1 MNVLAL
7 DIYLGPLRAGLLF
20 QYGAG
25 STALTRFVP
34 DEAFWAD
41 PASPVFS
48 WAATD
53 DDAQRREIFWRSHV
67 STPFFNAEGG
77 RLPAFFQNLLP
88 EGPLRRHLEQ
98 LRGCGPNDHFDML
111 AACGTDL
118 PGNVYAYPAQ
128 LDADA
133 LSGVVTQHHDAL
145 EMSVTAD
152 PLPDAT
158 SLSGVQ
164 PKLAL
169 VQQPGRYV
177 ARTKDAQ
184 GTHIIAKLPTVEFAL
199 LPEVEELS
207 LRLAQAAGV
216 QVCEAWLA
224 PLDDIV
230 AGQPFV
236 LGQSR
241 NFLAVKR
248 FDRAPQGHIH
258 CEDFAQIL
266 RIQPEEKYTHPAATY
281 AAMARTLRE
290 GMSLPAAEAEA
301 AAEELIRRVMV
312 NEMLGNYDAHVK
324 NFGVVYPDG
333 HTPALSPAYDVVAYA
348 AYLGGRG
355 HALRFVPGG
364 EKQARL
370 NAATVR
376 SFCNAAGM
384 FETRVRSVLREAV
397 GKACQT
403 WPALIAAS
411 GLLDKQKQNLL
422 HHFEACHAVQSWRAR
437 RAGAGRKAA
446 TAVAAPSV
454 PSAKPPTAA

>member
-7 DIYLGPLRAGLLF
+7 DIYIGPLRAGLLF
-20 QYGAG
+20 QYGTG
-25 STALTRFVP
+25 STALTRFIP
-34 DEAFWAD
+34 DEAFWSN

-53 DDAQRREIFWRSHV
+53 DDAQRREIFWRSYV

-118 PGNVYAYPAQ
+118 PGNVYAYPAH
-128 LDADA
+128 LDARA
-133 LSGVVTQHHDAL
+133 LAGVVTQHNDAL

-152 PLPDAT
+152 PMPDAT

-169 VQQPGRYV
+169 VQQQGRYV
-177 ARTKDAQ
+177 ARTRDAQ
-184 GTHIIAKLPTVEFAL
+184 GTHIIAKLPTAEFAL
-199 LPEVEELS
+199 LPEVEALS

-216 QVCEAWLA
+216 AVCEAWLA
-224 PLDDIV
+224 PMDEIV
-230 AGQPFV
+230 AEQPFV
-236 LGQSR
+236 LGESR
-241 NFLAVKR
+241 QFLAVKR
-248 FDRAPQGHIH
+248 FDRGPEGHIH

-266 RIQPEEKYTHPAATY
+266 RIQPEEKYTHPAASY

-290 GMSLPAAEAEA
+290 GMSLPAEAGEG
-301 AAEELIRRVMV
+301 AAEELMRRVMV

-324 NFGVVYPDG
+324 NFGVLYPDG
-333 HTPALSPAYDVVAYA
+333 HTPELSPAYDVVAYA

-370 NAATVR
+370 TAQTLR
-376 SFCNAAGM
+376 SFCNATGM
-384 FETRVRSVLREAV
+384 FETRVRGVLNEAV
-397 GKACQT
+397 GKACES
-403 WPALIAAS
+403 WPQMIAES
-411 GLLDKQKQNLL
+411 SLLERQKQNLL
-422 HHFEACHAVQSWRAR
+422 KHFEACDAVKSWRAR
-437 RAGAGRKAA
+437 RAAGARRRALQS
-446 TAVAAPSV
+446 APG
-454 PSAKPPTAA
+454 TMFE

>member
-7 DIYLGPLRAGLLF
+7 DIYLGRLRAGLLF
-20 QYGAG
+20 QYGTGA
-25 STALTRFVP
+25 TALTRFIP
-34 DEAFWAD
+34 DEAFWSN

-53 DDAQRREIFWRSHV
+53 DDAQRREIFWRSYV

-118 PGNVYAYPAQ
+118 PGNVYAYPAH
-128 LDADA
+128 LDAQA
-133 LSGVVTQHHDAL
+133 LAGVVTQHHDAL
-145 EMSVTAD
+145 EMSVSAD

-169 VQQPGRYV
+169 VQQQGRYV
-177 ARTKDAQ
+177 ARTRDAQ
-184 GTHIIAKLPTVEFAL
+184 GAHIIAKLPTAEFAL

-207 LRLAQAAGV
+207 LRLARAAGV
-216 QVCEAWLA
+216 DVCEAWLA
-224 PLDDIV
+224 PLDEIT

-236 LGQSR
+236 LGESR
-241 NFLAVKR
+241 HFLAVKR
-248 FDRAPQGHIH
+248 FDRGPQGHVH

-266 RIQPEEKYTHPAATY
+266 RIQPEEKYTHPAANY

-290 GMSLPAAEAEA
+290 GMSLPAEAGEGA
-301 AAEELIRRVMV
+301 AQELVRRVMV

-324 NFGVVYPDG
+324 NFGVLYRDG
-333 HTPALSPAYDVVAYA
+333 RTPELSPAYDVVAYA

-364 EKQARL
+364 GKQAML
-370 NAATVR
+370 TAQTLR

-384 FETRVRSVLREAV
+384 FETRVRGVLNETV
-397 GKACQT
+397 GRACES
-403 WPALIAAS
+403 WPQMIEAS
-411 GLLDKQKQNLL
+411 GLLERQKQNLL
-422 HHFEACHAVQSWRAR
+422 KHFEACDAVKSWRAR
-437 RAGAGRKAA
+437 RAAGARRR
-446 TAVAAPSV
+446 VQ
-454 PSAKPPTAA
+454 SAGAH

>member
-7 DIYLGPLRAGLLF
+7 DIYLGSLRAGLLF
-20 QYGAG
+20 QYGTGA
-25 STALTRFVP
+25 TALTRFIP
-34 DEAFWAD
+34 DEAFWSN

-48 WAATD
+48 WSATD
-53 DDAQRREIFWRSHV
+53 DDAQRREIFWRSYV

-118 PGNVYAYPAQ
+118 PGNVYAYPAH
-128 LDADA
+128 LDARA
-133 LSGVVTQHHDAL
+133 LAGVVTQHHDAL
-145 EMSVTAD
+145 EMSVSAD

-169 VQQPGRYV
+169 VQQQGRYV
-177 ARTKDAQ
+177 ARTRDAQ
-184 GTHIIAKLPTVEFAL
+184 GAHIIAKLPTAEFAL

-207 LRLAQAAGV
+207 LRLARAAGV
-216 QVCEAWLA
+216 DVCEAWLA
-224 PLDDIV
+224 PLDEIT

-236 LGQSR
+236 LGESR
-241 NFLAVKR
+241 HFLAVKR
-248 FDRAPQGHIH
+248 FDRGPQGHIH

-266 RIQPEEKYTHPAATY
+266 RIQPEEKYTHPAANY

-290 GMSLPAAEAEA
+290 GMSLPAQAGEGA
-301 AAEELIRRVMV
+301 AQELVRRVMV

-324 NFGVVYPDG
+324 NFGVLYRDG
-333 HTPALSPAYDVVAYA
+333 RTPELSPAYDVVAYA

-370 NAATVR
+370 TAQTLR

-384 FETRVRSVLREAV
+384 FETRVRGVLNETV
-397 GKACQT
+397 GRACES
-403 WPALIAAS
+403 WPQMIEAS
-411 GLLDKQKQNLL
+411 GLLERQKQNLL
-422 HHFEACHAVQSWRAR
+422 KHFEACDAVKSWRAR
-437 RAGAGRKAA
+437 RAAGARRRAQ
-446 TAVAAPSV
+446 
-454 PSAKPPTAA
+454 SAEAH

>member
-7 DIYLGPLRAGLLF
+7 DIYVGSLRAGLLF
-20 QYGAG
+20 QYGTG
-25 STALTRFVP
+25 STALTRFIP
-34 DEAFWAD
+34 DPSFWSRPDA
-41 PASPVFS
+41 PVLS

-53 DDAQRREIFWRSHV
+53 DDPQRHEIFWRSYV

-88 EGPLRRHLEQ
+88 EGPLRRHLEE
-98 LRGCGPNDHFDML
+98 LRGCGPGDHFDLL

-118 PGNVYAYPAQ
+118 PGNVYAYPAH

-133 LSGVVTQHHDAL
+133 LAAVVTQHNDAL

-152 PLPDAT
+152 PMPEAT

-169 VQQPGRYV
+169 VAQHGRYV
-177 ARTKDAQ
+177 ARTRDVQ
-184 GTHIIAKLPTVEFAL
+184 GTHIIAKLPTVEYPL

-207 LRLAQAAGV
+207 LRLAQAAGAD
-216 QVCEAWLA
+216 VCAAWLA
-224 PLDDIV
+224 PLEQIV
-230 AGQPFV
+230 ADQPFV
-236 LGQSR
+236 LGESR
-241 NFLAVKR
+241 HFLAVRR
-248 FDRAPQGHIH
+248 FDRGPEGHIH

-281 AAMARTLRE
+281 ATMASTLRG
-290 GMSLPAAEAEA
+290 GMGLGQQGEA
-301 AAEELIRRVMV
+301 AAEELIRRAMI

-324 NFGVVYPDG
+324 NFGVLYRDG
-333 HTPALSPAYDVVAYA
+333 RTPALSPAYDVVAYA

-370 NAATVR
+370 TPQTVR
-376 SFCNAAGM
+376 SFCNATGM
-384 FETRVRSVLREAV
+384 FETRVRGVLNEAV
-397 GKACQT
+397 GKACAS
-403 WPALIAAS
+403 WPSLIEAS
-411 GLLDKQKQNLL
+411 SLLDKQKHNLL
-422 HHFEACHAVQSWRAR
+422 QHFEACDAVQSWRRR
-437 RAGAGRKAA
+437 RAGSAARKA
-446 TAVAAPSV
+446 VAP
-454 PSAKPPTAA
+454 

>member
-20 QYGAG
+20 QYGTG
-25 STALTRFVP
+25 STALTRFIP
-34 DEAFWAD
+34 DEAFWSN

-48 WAATD
+48 WSATD
-53 DDAQRREIFWRSHV
+53 DDAQRREIFWRSYV
-67 STPFFNAEGG
+67 TTPFFNAEGG

-111 AACGTDL
+111 ATCGTDL
-118 PGNVYAYPAQ
+118 PGNVYAYPAH
-128 LDADA
+128 LDAQA
-133 LSGVVTQHHDAL
+133 LAGVVTQHHDAL
-145 EMSVTAD
+145 EMSVSAD

-169 VQQPGRYV
+169 VQQQGRYV
-177 ARTKDAQ
+177 ARTRDAQ
-184 GTHIIAKLPTVEFAL
+184 GTHIIAKLPTAEFAL

-216 QVCEAWLA
+216 DICEAWLA
-224 PLDDIV
+224 PMDEIV
-230 AGQPFV
+230 AEQPFV
-236 LGQSR
+236 LGESR
-241 NFLAVKR
+241 HFLAVKR
-248 FDRAPQGHIH
+248 FDRGHERHIH

-266 RIQPEEKYTHPAATY
+266 RIQPEEKYTHPAANY

-290 GMSLPAAEAEA
+290 GMSLPVQEGEG

-324 NFGVVYPDG
+324 NFGVLYRDG
-333 HTPALSPAYDVVAYA
+333 RTPELSPAYDVVAYA

-370 NAATVR
+370 TAQTLR
-376 SFCNAAGM
+376 SFCNATGM
-384 FETRVRSVLREAV
+384 FETRVRGVLNEAV
-397 GKACQT
+397 GKACES
-403 WPALIAAS
+403 WPRMIAESAL
-411 GLLDKQKQNLL
+411 LERQKQNLL
-422 HHFEACHAVQSWRAR
+422 KHFEACDAVISWRAR
-437 RAGAGRKAA
+437 RAAGARRRAQGTAPAA
-446 TAVAAPSV
+446 S
-454 PSAKPPTAA
+454 

>member
-7 DIYLGPLRAGLLF
+7 DIYLGALRAGLLF
-20 QYGAG
+20 QYGTG
-25 STALTRFVP
+25 STALTRFIP
-34 DEAFWAD
+34 DETFWSNPD
-41 PASPVFS
+41 SPVFS

-88 EGPLRRHLEQ
+88 EGPLRRHLEA
-98 LRGCGPNDHFDML
+98 LRGCGPGDHFDML

-118 PGNVYAYPAQ
+118 PGNVYAYPAH
-128 LDADA
+128 LDSDA
-133 LSGVVTQHHDAL
+133 LAGVVTQHNDAL

-152 PLPDAT
+152 PLPEAT

-169 VQQPGRYV
+169 VAQHGRYV

-184 GTHIIAKLPTVEFAL
+184 GTHIIAKLPTVEYAL

-216 QVCEAWLA
+216 EVCSAWLA
-224 PLDDIV
+224 PMEQI
-230 AGQPFV
+230 AAEQPFV
-236 LGQSR
+236 LGESR
-241 NFLAVKR
+241 QFLAVKR
-248 FDRAPQGHIH
+248 FDRGPEGHIH

-281 AAMARTLRE
+281 ATMARTLRE
-290 GMSLPAAEAEA
+290 GMSLGAALGEG
-301 AAEELIRRVMV
+301 AAEELLRRVMV

-324 NFGVVYPDG
+324 NFGVVYKDG
-333 HTPALSPAYDVVAYA
+333 RTPALSPAYDVVAYA
-348 AYLGGRG
+348 AYMGGRG
-355 HALRFVPGG
+355 HALRFVPNG

-370 NAATVR
+370 TAKTVR
-376 SFCNAAGM
+376 SFCNATGM
-384 FETRVRSVLREAV
+384 FETRVRGVLRETV
-397 GKACQT
+397 GKACEA
-403 WPALIAAS
+403 WPALIAVS
-411 GLLDKQKQNLL
+411 SLLERQKQNLIR
-422 HHFEACHAVQSWRAR
+422 HFEACDAVLSWRAR
-437 RAGAGRKAA
+437 RAG
-446 TAVAAPSV
+446 
-454 PSAKPPTAA
+454 

>member
-20 QYGAG
+20 QYGTG
-25 STALTRFVP
+25 NTALTRFIP
-34 DEAFWAD
+34 DEAFWSN

-48 WAATD
+48 WSATD
-53 DDAQRREIFWRSHV
+53 DDAQRREIFWRSYV
-67 STPFFNAEGG
+67 NTPFFNAEGG

-118 PGNVYAYPAQ
+118 PGNIYAYPAH
-128 LDADA
+128 LDTQA
-133 LSGVVTQHHDAL
+133 LAGVVTQHHDAL
-145 EMSVTAD
+145 EMTVSAD

-169 VQQPGRYV
+169 VQQQGRYV
-177 ARTKDAQ
+177 ARTRDAQ
-184 GTHIIAKLPTVEFAL
+184 GTHIIAKLPTAEFAL

-216 QVCEAWLA
+216 DVCEAWLA
-224 PLDDIV
+224 PMDEIV
-230 AGQPFV
+230 AEQPFV
-236 LGQSR
+236 LGESR
-241 NFLAVKR
+241 HFLAVKR
-248 FDRAPQGHIH
+248 FDRGPQGHIH

-266 RIQPEEKYTHPAATY
+266 RIQPEEKYTHPAASY

-290 GMSLPAAEAEA
+290 GMSLPAQEGEG

-324 NFGVVYPDG
+324 NFGVLYRDG
-333 HTPALSPAYDVVAYA
+333 RTPELSPAYDVVAYA

-370 NAATVR
+370 TPQTLR
-376 SFCNAAGM
+376 SFCNATGM
-384 FETRVRSVLREAV
+384 FETRVRGVLNEAV
-397 GKACQT
+397 GKACES
-403 WPALIAAS
+403 WPQMIAAS
-411 GLLDKQKQNLL
+411 SLLERQKQNLFK
-422 HHFEACHAVQSWRAR
+422 HFEACDAVLSWRAR
-437 RAGAGRKAA
+437 RAAGVRRRAQSAGA
-446 TAVAAPSV
+446 S
-454 PSAKPPTAA
+454 